1 MDSLIT
7 FEKLAAKHLP
17 YLYEIRFSVEENP
30 LHPHQIQYLQR
41 TQALDDIN
49 QGGGRICKYGED
61 YAGVG
66 FGLFIP
72 EPLIGGLFVKP
83 EYQSKG
89 IGSALL
95 NAVTAWLFD
104 NGAEEIHLTT
114 DLGSRAEVF
123 YQRRGWVAIG
133 KDEFGQAE
141 LVKRKGDK

>member
-7 FEKLAAKHLP
+7 FEKLTAQHLP
-17 YLYEIRFSVEENP
+17 YLYEIRFSVEENL

-41 TQALDDIN
+41 RQALEDIN
-49 QGGGRICKYGED
+49 QGGGWICKHGDD

-95 NAVTAWLFD
+95 AVRVKVVVASVNLC
-104 NGAEEIHLTT
+104 G
-114 DLGSRAEVF
+114 
-123 YQRRGWVAIG
+123 QRFPLWIQPDFV
-133 KDEFGQAE
+133 
-141 LVKRKGDK
+141 LPTPVSCCS

>member
-1 MDSLIT
+1 P
-7 FEKLAAKHLP
+7 H
-17 YLYEIRFSVEENP
+17 P
-30 LHPHQIQYLQR
+30 LQNQDLHR

-49 QGGGRICKYGED
+49 QGGGWICKCGDD

-95 NAVTAWLFD
+95 NAVTAWLFE
-104 NGAEEIHLTT
+104 NGAQEIRLTT
-114 DLGSRAEVF
+114 DPGSKAEAF

-141 LVKRKGDK
+141 LVKRKGDQ

>member
-1 MDSLIT
+1 
-7 FEKLAAKHLP
+7 
-17 YLYEIRFSVEENP
+17 
-30 LHPHQIQYLQR
+30 
-41 TQALDDIN
+41 
-49 QGGGRICKYGED
+49 
-61 YAGVG
+61 
-66 FGLFIP
+66 
-72 EPLIGGLFVKP
+72 
-83 EYQSKG
+83 SKG